1 MADSFVDFGTTGDL
15 DTDQI
20 AGTFDN
26 LALDYVSTA
35 DFYAIVTNGTTET
48 EVASSDLTVTTSPTL
63 KLVIANPSST
73 YNIDA
78 DSMVRIGRKTGIA
91 SPERVYSD
99 GSVLKAKDLNVS
111 FKQVLFGIQEQV
123 DGGLGSIP
131 TDTDGKLDAGG
142 KILKNLGTP
151 VNGNDGVTKDYVLET
166 ITTGTGE
173 PQNWSFNFNDQA
185 TSTPGDAW
193 TVSGNDLTRV
203 LTSPVPVSSN
213 DNLYLVEI
221 GGVLQDPDDAYN
233 ITEVDGVY
241 TLTVLGANAD
251 GYQGQNISV
260 NLRNWGTVRNELLQ
274 PFKQT
279 TDLSTDHALTLQN
292 KSESSLGDLI
302 HLKKSDDSLISKIDY
317 TGKLSIPEVSS
328 VTGDLK
334 VTSSVAVRNSD
345 DSADVFKVDKDTE
358 NTTVSGASTFTGT
371 ATFNGILN
379 AVGGLQKNGASI
391 LGIKSIITKT
401 SGLGAPGTTNWVIP
415 EDGLY
420 FIGQQIKLVK
430 ETTNY
435 AEGDYI
441 VMPYAFP
448 MWHDASGVTDS
459 ESVSLTLLVNTADS
473 DVSRTTEYD
482 VTGKESELAFL
493 KPNMIHWGDSD
504 TGQWLDGDINGDGDS
519 QSDSIPTIRITAR
532 RSSLPVMGLWV
543 YQISAADAALDSITF
558 DVVVYNFTGTPS
570 LVDTYGTTFMG
581 FLLG

>member
-1 MADSFVDFGTTGDL
+1 MADSFIDFGTTGDL

-26 LALDYVSTA
+26 LTLDYVSTA
-35 DFYAIVTNGTTET
+35 DFYAIVTNGVTQTG
-48 EVASSDLTVTTSPTL
+48 VASSDLTITTSPTL
-63 KLVIANPSST
+63 KVVIANPSST

-78 DSMVRIGRKTGIA
+78 DSTVRIGRTTSIA
-91 SPERVYSD
+91 SPEREYSD

-111 FKQVLFGIQEQV
+111 FKQVLFGVQEQV
-123 DGGLGSIP
+123 DGGQGSIP

-142 KILKNLGTP
+142 KTLKNLGTP
-151 VNGNDGVTKDYVLET
+151 VNANDGVTKDYVVNLAL
-166 ITTGTGE
+166 TGAGE

-185 TSTPGDAW
+185 TSSPGDAW

-213 DNLYLVEI
+213 DNMYLVEV
-221 GGVLQDPDDAYN
+221 GGVLQDPDDAYT

-241 TLTVLGANAD
+241 TLTVLGAHAD

-274 PFKQT
+274 PFKQL
-279 TDLSTDHALTLQN
+279 TDLSTDHALVLQN
-292 KSESSLGDLI
+292 KSESSLGNLI

-334 VTSSVAVRNSD
+334 VTSSVAVRNSG
-345 DSADVFKVDKDTE
+345 DSADIFKVDKDTE
-358 NTTVSGASTFTGT
+358 NVTVSGPAAFTGT

-391 LGIKSIITKT
+391 LGIKSVVTKT
-401 SGLGAPGTTNWVIP
+401 SGLGGPSSAMNIGESWVF
-415 EDGLY
+415 L
-420 FIGQQIKLVK
+420 GQQLKFVK
-430 ETTNY
+430 ETTDY

-441 VMPYAFP
+441 VMPYVLPIWLQAAG
-448 MWHDASGVTDS
+448 DNDTY
-459 ESVSLTLLVNTADS
+459 ESAVLTLLVNTS
-473 DVSRTTEYD
+473 TSNVGRSETYD
-482 VTGKESELAFL
+482 PVAKEAEFAFL

-504 TGQWLDGDINGDGDS
+504 TAQWEDADINGDGS
-519 QSDSIPTIRITAR
+519 VQENSIPIVRITSNA
-532 RSSLPVMGLWV
+532 SSQGFIGLWV
-543 YQISAADAALDSITF
+543 YQITAEDAALESITF
-558 DVVVYNFTGTPS
+558 DPVALKRGGSPQFIDG
-570 LVDTYGTTFMG
+570 YGSTFMG

>member
-420 FIGQQIKLVK
+420 FIGQQIKLIK

>member
-391 LGIKSIITKT
+391 LGIKSIVTKT
-401 SGLGAPGTTNWVIP
+401 SGLGAPGTSNWAIP
-415 EDGLY
+415 SDGLY

>member
-420 FIGQQIKLVK
+420 FIGQQIKLIK

-448 MWHDASGVTDS
+448 MWHDASGADDN

-504 TGQWLDGDINGDGDS
+504 TGQWLNGDINGDGES
-519 QSDSIPTIRITAR
+519 QSDSIPIIRITAR
-532 RSSLPVMGLWV
+532 MSSLPVMGLWV

-558 DVVVYNFTGTPS
+558 DVVVDNYSGTPTV
-570 LVDTYGTTFMG
+570 VDTYGTTFMG